1 MDGRSDSEPGA
12 EGSCW
17 ACGAPVGPG
26 DNYCRRCGKG
36 QGARVPWCY
45 RHWGIILITL
55 LGLGPFSL
63 FYVWRSPLIS
73 REGKLA
79 YTALISLATVFVLYE
94 LHRIWLMYQA
104 LLSGLQGF

>member
-1 MDGRSDSEPGA
+1 MDGRFDDAPA
-12 EGSCW
+12 EGSSCW
-17 ACGAPVGPG
+17 SCGAVIDQG

-36 QGARVPWCY
+36 QGGSVPWYY
-45 RHWGIILITL
+45 RHWGVILITL

-73 REGKLA
+73 RGGKQV

-94 LHRIWLMYQA
+94 LHRIWLLYQS
-104 LLSGLQGF
+104 LLSGMQGF